1 MIRDKNKNKKYY
13 KMNAFKNLY
22 QELKK
27 KYGLPYGQWV
37 LWCKKQKNNQE
48 REEVIIGAIL
58 TQRTNWR
65 NVELAIKNLNQAKIK
80 SLKDIYGRGP
90 KKLESLIKPSGF
102 YKTKAQY
109 LFNLAK
115 FIIESYGGLEKMK
128 KEKTEVLREKL
139 LKLKGIGPETADSIL
154 LYALDKPIFVID
166 EYTRRLVKK
175 RKLAKNLSYTSLQ
188 KLFEKNLRKDF
199 KLYQD
204 LHALI
209 VIDGKNNH

>member
-1 MIRDKNKNKKYY
+1 
-13 KMNAFKNLY
+13 MNAFKNLY

-27 KYGLPYGQWV
+27 KYGLPYGQWA

-115 FIIESYGGLEKMK
+115 FIIKSYGGLEKMK

-209 VIDGKNNH
+209 VIDGKTH

>member
-1 MIRDKNKNKKYY
+1 
-13 KMNAFKNLY
+13 MNAFKNLY

-115 FIIESYGGLEKMK
+115 FIIENYGGLEKMK

-204 LHALI
+204 FHALI
-209 VIDGKNNH
+209 VIDGKTH